1 MEAPTASAQPQMPR
15 QAAPTPSPAPMPPA
29 KMAARLA
36 FKVRWTNPDGEVVS
50 ETMQVLSSIGK
61 GMGQIRKPEGWPSGM
76 YRVEF
81 LVNDVPAATMDYEVR

>member
-1 MEAPTASAQPQMPR
+1 
-15 QAAPTPSPAPMPPA
+15 
-29 KMAARLA
+29 
-36 FKVRWTNPDGEVVS
+36 
-50 ETMQVLSSIGK
+50 MQVLSSIGK